1 MWNHPIFLQKNVIW
15 HQFLYRF
22 FAMPPTNTREYSA
35 NHGTN
40 FVSLTYESN
49 VLWFIRKGDTR
60 CFSNKHN
67 QQIIK
72 EFPSLLPSGN
82 ISLWIQPWDHNT
94 SQLSK
99 SLWFKLLNVVWLI
112 SKEENKYY
120 QIARFTCFNIKTNCL
135 ISRKMILE
143 ISFVLDTIPA

>member
-1 MWNHPIFLQKNVIW
+1 MWNHPIFLQKTLFDI
-15 HQFLYRF
+15 
-22 FAMPPTNTREYSA
+22 
-35 NHGTN
+35 N
-40 FVSLTYESN
+40 FCTDFSLTYESN

-120 QIARFTCFNIKTNCL
+120 QIARFTCFNIKTNWL
-135 ISRKMILE
+135 ISRKMILPRLSQRRE
-143 ISFVLDTIPA
+143 IVENKMGHALWDTL